1 MYRRLFDLFLAIIL
15 LVPFWGVIRSGSF
28 RSKVK
33 YFFLVLVSFSIWG
46 FYMSYDGCVL
56 IFLLSEFF
64 ILLMFLILYLSN
76 ATLFT
81 IHRVLP
87 INFSIFLFVGLCF
100 FLLFSPISR
109 SGYSGVWF
117 NYLESALDVVSS
129 DFFIFFQFFI
139 VDNCLLTAY
148 CALILSFFIIF
159 FIAFYFQLKKIQQ
172 NLDKAPRGF
181 EILRKQ
187 NMMKQA
193 RHKAQVRVFK
203 I

>member
-1 MYRRLFDLFLAIIL
+1 
-15 LVPFWGVIRSGSF
+15 
-28 RSKVK
+28 
-33 YFFLVLVSFSIWG
+33 
-46 FYMSYDGCVL
+46 MSYDGCVL

-64 ILLMFLILYLSN
+64 ILLLFFILYLSN
-76 ATLFT
+76 ATLF
-81 IHRVLP
+81 INQPVLP
-87 INFSIFLFVGLCF
+87 VNFFVFLFFGLLA
-100 FLLFSPISR
+100 FLLVSPISR
-109 SGYSGVWF
+109 SGYPGLWF

-129 DFFIFFQFFI
+129 DFFIFFHFFI
-139 VDNCLLTAY
+139 VDNALLTVY

-172 NLDKAPRGF
+172 NIAGSPRGF

-203 I
+203 V